1 VGARVD
7 GQDAGSGAR
16 AQWSML
22 LRGAALA
29 FATLA
34 VAAFAF
40 AARADALI
48 YWANANT
55 HTIARANLD
64 GTGDNQGFIKVV
76 GGFPNAVAVDG
87 THIYWTV
94 PDANTI
100 GRANLD
106 GTGTNQTF
114 ITGARGPEG
123 VAVDGAHLYWTNG
136 GSGTIGR
143 ANLDGSGVNQNFIA
157 VASGSN
163 GLAVDTDHLYWTIV
177 GTQFTPDTIGR
188 ADLPDG
194 TNVNQ
199 NFIPSLSGRSSLEG
213 PPEGVAVDSTH
224 VYWTELLHQS
234 IGSANL
240 DGTGAVDDFIGG
252 PDNPTGIAVDAGHVY
267 WSNFVSNAIGRADLP
282 DGTNVDQS
290 FIGAAGPEGIAVD
303 ASTTAPPPP
312 PTIADLIAEV
322 SGAGLP
328 HGIERSLL
336 AKLEGAQRKVDADHL
351 NGACG
356 SLGAYVNEVRAQSG
370 KKLEAAYAQ
379 DLIVE
384 AIGVQ
389 DALGC
394 GTS

>member
-1 VGARVD
+1 VGARVE

-356 SLGAYVNEVRAQSG
+356 SLGAYVNEVRAQTG
-370 KKLEAAYAQ
+370 KKLEAAYAE
-379 DLIVE
+379 DLILE
-384 AIGVQ
+384 AIAVQ

>member
-1 VGARVD
+1 VGARVE

-114 ITGARGPEG
+114 ITGASGPEG
-123 VAVDGAHLYWTNG
+123 VALDGAHLYWTNG
-136 GSGTIGR
+136 DSGTIGR
-143 ANLDGSGVNQNFIA
+143 ANLDGSGVNQKFITG
-157 VASGSN
+157 ASGSN

-177 GTQFTPDTIGR
+177 GTQLTPNTIGR

-199 NFIPSLSGRSSLEG
+199 SFIPSLSGRPSLQG

-224 VYWTELLHQS
+224 VYWTELLNQS
-234 IGSANL
+234 IGRANL
-240 DGTGAVDDFIGG
+240 DGMGADDDFIDV
-252 PDNPTGIAVDAGHVY
+252 PDNPTGIAVDAGHLY
-267 WSNFVSNAIGRADLP
+267 WSNFVRNAIGRADLP

-290 FIGAAGPEGIAVD
+290 FIGASGPEGIAVD

-370 KKLEAAYAQ
+370 KKLEAAYAE
-379 DLIVE
+379 DLILE
-384 AIGVQ
+384 AIAVQ